1 MLSWDDFRYVK
12 AIADTRSLA
21 GAAEQLGINHST
33 VFRRLSQI
41 EQHLGSRLFER
52 GRGGYA
58 LTACGEEMVELAER
72 VGDDIVTFER
82 KVTGQDLRPSGDLR
96 ITTSD
101 VVLLRILNDV
111 LIGFRRAYPEIIVD
125 LVVTNRIL
133 NLSKREADVALR
145 ATYLGPESLAG
156 RRASRLAWAVY
167 GPRALAG
174 KSFNLQTDG
183 RRHDWIAF
191 GDHASIAKAVKWLK
205 EHVDE
210 DRIVYKTNTMIGLA
224 EAAEAGVGLALLP
237 CFVGAAVPGLAQ
249 LGPAVPEL
257 EAELWLLTHP
267 DLRNTARVRAFMDY
281 CAAEIAKRRK
291 VIECSPDGA
300 DLSGRVRRAP
310 AD

>member
-58 LTACGEEMVELAER
+58 LTACGEEMVGLAQRLGE
-72 VGDDIVTFER
+72 DIITFER

-101 VVLLRILNDV
+101 IILLRILNDV
-111 LIGFRRAYPEIIVD
+111 LIGFRRAYPKIVVD
-125 LVVTNRIL
+125 LLVTNRIL

-156 RRASRLAWAVY
+156 RLVSRLAWAVY
-167 GPRALAG
+167 GPRELAE
-174 KSFNLQTDG
+174 KPFDLQIDG
-183 RRHDWIAF
+183 RQHDWIAF
-191 GDHASIAKAVKWLK
+191 GDHISIAKALRWLR
-205 EHVDE
+205 EHVE
-210 DRIVYKTNTMIGLA
+210 EGRIVYKTNTMIGLA
-224 EAAEAGVGLALLP
+224 EAAQAGVGLALLP

-249 LGPAVPEL
+249 ISPALPDL
-257 EAELWLLTHP
+257 EAELWLVTHP
-267 DLRNTARVRAFMDY
+267 DLRNTVRVRAFMDY

-291 VIECSPDGA
+291 VIEC
-300 DLSGRVRRAP
+300 LS
-310 AD
+310 